1 MCFSKQK
8 LVVVIIELRMI
19 LEFTHIPTKGKKRYM
34 ELCCS
39 PALTLC
45 SNSSWTQRKSSL
57 CDYCSCCPPSRWGQR
72 EQANGA
78 ALSCPLNSI
87 KNLWK
92 QTTDWCR
99 SMQRVGKWA
108 QAVLLLSALLS
119 AYSAAKL
126 WRCAWGD
133 MNSKY
138 LLTNWSG
145 ACSILLLLDVHRWR
159 VWIFSHECIWA
170 HHPQGSVQCKLVSEH
185 STACEQTWDTSGLK
199 KRAGSE
205 LYWQSQQHLNVFV
218 TPRSLG
224 KENSWGPGYNRG
236 AYQAPA
242 RTKPLKGGTL
252 KTTQK

>member
-57 CDYCSCCPPSRWGQR
+57 CDCCSCCPPSRWGQQ

-92 QTTDWCR
+92 QTTNWWQVYAKSEEVSTGSPIAVCLAFCLQCCQTLTMCMGRHELQVSASKLEWSMFHPALAWCTQMAR
-99 SMQRVGKWA
+99 MNPQSWMHLGTSSTG
-108 QAVLLLSALLS
+108 LSS
-119 AYSAAKL
+119 A
-126 WRCAWGD
+126 
-133 MNSKY
+133 
-138 LLTNWSG
+138 
-145 ACSILLLLDVHRWR
+145 
-159 VWIFSHECIWA
+159 
-170 HHPQGSVQCKLVSEH
+170 
-185 STACEQTWDTSGLK
+185 
-199 KRAGSE
+199 
-205 LYWQSQQHLNVFV
+205 
-218 TPRSLG
+218 
-224 KENSWGPGYNRG
+224 
-236 AYQAPA
+236 
-242 RTKPLKGGTL
+242 
-252 KTTQK
+252 